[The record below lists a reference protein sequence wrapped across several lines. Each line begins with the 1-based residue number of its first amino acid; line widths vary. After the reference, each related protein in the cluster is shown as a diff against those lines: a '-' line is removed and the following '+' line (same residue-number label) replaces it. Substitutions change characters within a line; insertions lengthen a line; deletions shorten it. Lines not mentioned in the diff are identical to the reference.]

1 MQAPAQI
8 GVVTGRGEVRDKDG
22 NLKATFELRGTTPLT
37 EEELRQ
43 RLAQPLSPKTTDEV
57 K

>member
-1 MQAPAQI
+1 MQTLAQL

-22 NLKATFELRGTTPLT
+22 NLKCAFELRGTTPLT

-43 RLAQPLSPKTTDEV
+43 RLAPAPSEQKTDEV